1 MFSTAPAGKALIAL
15 RALSTGKGQRRPR
28 ASIKLASVSAVMVQA
43 HPSLNAAGIA
53 KLSVITLLK
62 AASRPTQDSARNA
75 EFKT

>member
-1 MFSTAPAGKALIAL
+1 
-15 RALSTGKGQRRPR
+15 
-28 ASIKLASVSAVMVQA
+28 MVQA

-75 EFKT
+75 EFKA